1 MSCLLKVCEEFARQN
16 SLKFNSKKSRAIV
29 FTNKRSIA
37 WKETEFSICGEQLS
51 EVREVTHLGHVLSS
65 VIASSTA
72 SVKERCRKFY
82 SCLYSIMGSVKGIG
96 TDPDVWSTVMVRVL
110 LPVLGYGC
118 ELWDLDSR
126 MNKLL
131 VYQAWR
137 RGFRR
142 GLGLSTTSS
151 LTSIL
156 GNSFREAPD
165 LLKRQQ
171 LLFFWRACHLNND
184 VVTNFLYNNPGSL
197 WKKVE
202 PVSRKLIMILS
213 YMDFK
218 SWLRIGY

>member
-1 MSCLLKVCEEFARQN
+1 MA
-16 SLKFNSKKSRAIV
+16 
-29 FTNKRSIA
+29 
-37 WKETEFSICGEQLS
+37 
-51 EVREVTHLGHVLSS
+51 
-65 VIASSTA
+65 
-72 SVKERCRKFY
+72 
-82 SCLYSIMGSVKGIG
+82 
-96 TDPDVWSTVMVRVL
+96 
-110 LPVLGYGC
+110 
-118 ELWDLDSR
+118 LDSR

-171 LLFFWRACHLNND
+171 LLFFWRACRSNND

-218 SWLRIGY
+218 SWLRIGYRLV

>member
-1 MSCLLKVCEEFARQN
+1 MDVVPTRMISIYCPRAGSVCLACLIKVCEEFARQN

-29 FTNKRSIA
+29 FTNKR
-37 WKETEFSICGEQLS
+37 KETDFSICGEHLS

-65 VIASSTA
+65 VIA
-72 SVKERCRKFY
+72 KERCRKFY

-96 TDPDVWSTVMVRVL
+96 TDPDVWSTVMDRVL

-137 RGFRR
+137 RGFLR

-165 LLKRQQ
+165 LLKR
-171 LLFFWRACHLNND
+171 
-184 VVTNFLYNNPGSL
+184 
-197 WKKVE
+197 
-202 PVSRKLIMILS
+202 
-213 YMDFK
+213 
-218 SWLRIGY
+218 

>member
-1 MSCLLKVCEEFARQN
+1 ME
-16 SLKFNSKKSRAIV
+16 
-29 FTNKRSIA
+29 
-37 WKETEFSICGEQLS
+37 
-51 EVREVTHLGHVLSS
+51 
-65 VIASSTA
+65 
-72 SVKERCRKFY
+72 
-82 SCLYSIMGSVKGIG
+82 SVKGIG
-96 TDPDVWSTVMVRVL
+96 TNPDVWSTVMDRVL

-137 RGFRR
+137 RGFP
-142 GLGLSTTSS
+142 SS

-156 GNSFREAPD
+156 RNSFREAPD

-171 LLFFWRACHLNND
+171 LLFFWRASRSNND

-197 WKKVE
+197 WKTVE

-218 SWLRIGY
+218 S